1 MTGTVAGLHKPQ
13 RVSLSQQAHLYLR
26 ELIAAGRYQ
35 PGERLPSQDE
45 LAAQLSVSRLTLRD
59 ALRSLEHEGVIQVK
73 HGIGTFVSHS
83 YGHRIESG
91 LERLESILELAARQ
105 GSQVTFED
113 LDVSQEP
120 AGKEL
125 AHALQVPTGT
135 LLTRVGR
142 TLEVGGRPVA
152 YMLDMAPASL
162 LAPDEIDGS
171 FDGSILN
178 LLKRRSD
185 LILSHAVANIR
196 AINAGDELGARLKVQ
211 PRQAL
216 QLVEETLYDRDGVPV
231 EFSRNY
237 FVPDFFQFRVV
248 RR

>member
-1 MTGTVAGLHKPQ
+1 MTSIAAGLHKPQ
-13 RVSLSQQAHLYLR
+13 RVSLSQQTHIYLR
-26 ELIAAGRYQ
+26 ELIEAGSYQ

-45 LAAQLSVSRLTLRD
+45 LAAQLRVSRLTLRD
-59 ALRSLEHEGVIQVK
+59 ALRSLEQEGVIQVK
-73 HGIGTFVSHS
+73 HGIGTFVSPS

-105 GSQVTFED
+105 GSEVTFDD
-113 LDVSQEP
+113 LHVTQEP
-120 AGKEL
+120 AGKEVAL
-125 AHALQVPTGT
+125 ALRVPAGT

-142 TLEVGGRPVA
+142 TFRVGRRPVA
-152 YMLDMAPASL
+152 YMLDVAPASL
-162 LAPDEIDGS
+162 LAPQEIS
-171 FDGSILN
+171 AAFDGSILN
-178 LLKRRSD
+178 HLKGRSD

-196 AINAGDELGARLKVQ
+196 AINAGDELGARLKVK
-211 PRQAL
+211 PKQAL
-216 QLVEETLYDRDGVPV
+216 QLLEETLYDRDGVPV